1 MKNGQVANRLACLEL
16 IPQTQIQGLGTVCP
30 SGLQH
35 LALYLHSIGQ
45 TWHLHRGL
53 QASVPLWAQTAS
65 QVSAVPSQAT
75 LVSRRRKPGQA
86 ARQNVC
92 LVQICGMSILPH
104 GIARNLGPV
113 HLVHRNLMEPWQTG
127 SQSHAQEGSAAAK
140 QRNVARIL
148 ACNATRRTPT
158 TQLARSLVS
167 EAFTATTLTKRRGRA
182 RSWVHGHLVT
192 GRARLSFVGC

>member
-1 MKNGQVANRLACLEL
+1 MKIGQAASRLVCPGV
-16 IPQTQIQGLGTVCP
+16 IPQTQIQRLGAVSP
-30 SGLQH
+30 SGPQRLD
-35 LALYLHSIGQ
+35 LSIPHPDP
-45 TWHLHRGL
+45 WKLHRGL
-53 QASVPLWAQTAS
+53 QAPAPLWAKTAS
-65 QVSAVPSQAT
+65 QVSAVPSQDT
-75 LVSRRRKPGQA
+75 LVSRRMKPGQA

-192 GRARLSFVGC
+192 GCARLSFVGC